1 MNTGHIA
8 YVALNQAVS
17 AKFLCAVLVLLDLIS
32 RTCDSA
38 DVSACQSKREHHR
51 ETQRQYENF
60 RRVEQNTFLTVAL
73 SHKFHLGFWCLC
85 AYTHTRVY
93 TQCYTFTILHEE
105 QINVNTKSQ
114 FRKLSHILPFSL
126 CIAAKKSTITCISTF
141 ISLLCLKIRCF
152 RCNI

>member
-1 MNTGHIA
+1 M
-8 YVALNQAVS
+8 
-17 AKFLCAVLVLLDLIS
+17 
-32 RTCDSA
+32 
-38 DVSACQSKREHHR
+38 SKSLYLHCFRDIRNWHPSFVRDRRILRSPYRKKRHRLFHHH
-51 ETQRQYENF
+51 ETQRQYEKS

-93 TQCYTFTILHEE
+93 AQCYTSTILQEK

-114 FRKLSHILPFSL
+114 FRKLSQILPFSL

-141 ISLLCLKIRCF
+141 FSLLCLKIRCF
-152 RCNI
+152 RCNIWKRSRVR

>member
-1 MNTGHIA
+1 MDTGHIA

-17 AKFLCAVLVLLDLIS
+17 AKFLRAVLVLLDLIC
-32 RTCDSA
+32 RTRNSA
-38 DVSACQSKREHHR
+38 DRFARQSKRQHHH
-51 ETQRQYENF
+51 ETQRQNEKS

-93 TQCYTFTILHEE
+93 AQCYTSTILQEK

-114 FRKLSHILPFSL
+114 FRKLSQILPFSL

-141 ISLLCLKIRCF
+141 FSLLCLKIRCF